1 MKNLA
6 NSRERAFTLI
16 EIMLVFCLLILIIG
30 IGALSMGAQ
39 SSKKK
44 VVEPAIEFKSL
55 ARRGMTMAI
64 TNRRPYVLAI
74 GENSVALQNA
84 NVRSNSFGSFSDDF
98 SDDSKAIQEF
108 ELPEGMRFL
117 VRGWEDKFFRVPEEV
132 RDDGEETYF
141 WVFESSGICEPIGV
155 KLISEVQGLEGMVTM
170 NFNPLTAQTQEPLSK
185 TTVLGADNID
195 ELE

>member
-1 MKNLA
+1 MKNSA

-98 SDDSKAIQEF
+98 SDESKPIQKF

>member
-98 SDDSKAIQEF
+98 SDESKSIQKF

-155 KLISEVQGLEGMVTM
+155 KLISEVEGLEGMVTM

>member
-1 MKNLA
+1 MKNSA

-98 SDDSKAIQEF
+98 SDESKPIQKF

-170 NFNPLTAQTQEPLSK
+170 SFNPLTAQTQEPLSK

>member
-1 MKNLA
+1 
-6 NSRERAFTLI
+6 
-16 EIMLVFCLLILIIG
+16 MLVFCLLILIIG

-108 ELPEGMRFL
+108 KLPEGMRFL

-155 KLISEVQGLEGMVTM
+155 KLISEIEGLEGMVTM

>member
-98 SDDSKAIQEF
+98 SDESKSIQKF

-170 NFNPLTAQTQEPLSK
+170 HFNPLTAQTQEPLSK

>member
-155 KLISEVQGLEGMVTM
+155 KLISEVEGLEGMVTM

>member
-1 MKNLA
+1 MKNSA

-108 ELPEGMRFL
+108 KLPEGMRFL

-155 KLISEVQGLEGMVTM
+155 KLISEIEGLEGMVTM

>member
-44 VVEPAIEFKSL
+44 VVEPAIELKSL

-98 SDDSKAIQEF
+98 SDESKPIQKF

>member
-1 MKNLA
+1 MKNSA

-64 TNRRPYVLAI
+64 INRRPYVLAI
-74 GENSVALQNA
+74 DKNSAKLQDYS
-84 NVRSNSFGSFSDDF
+84 VRSNSLGSFSDDF

-108 ELPEGMRFL
+108 KLPEGMRFL

>member
-98 SDDSKAIQEF
+98 SDESKSIQKF

>member
-1 MKNLA
+1 MKNSA

-98 SDDSKAIQEF
+98 SDESKPIQKF

-195 ELE
+195 EFE

>member
-98 SDDSKAIQEF
+98 SDESKPIQKF

-185 TTVLGADNID
+185 TTILGADNID

>member
-108 ELPEGMRFL
+108 KLPEGMRFL

>member
-108 ELPEGMRFL
+108 KLPEGMRFL

-155 KLISEVQGLEGMVTM
+155 KLISEIEGLEGMVTM

>member
-98 SDDSKAIQEF
+98 SDESKPIQKF

-155 KLISEVQGLEGMVTM
+155 KLISEVEGLEGMVTM

>member
-1 MKNLA
+1 MKNSA

-98 SDDSKAIQEF
+98 SDESKSIQKF

-155 KLISEVQGLEGMVTM
+155 KLISEVEGLEGMVTM

>member
-44 VVEPAIEFKSL
+44 VVEPAIELKSL

-74 GENSVALQNA
+74 GENSAALQNFS
-84 NVRSNSFGSFSDDF
+84 VRSNSFGSFSDDF
-98 SDDSKAIQEF
+98 SDDSQAIQEF
-108 ELPEGMRFL
+108 ELPEGMCFL

-155 KLISEVQGLEGMVTM
+155 KLISEVEGLEGMVTM